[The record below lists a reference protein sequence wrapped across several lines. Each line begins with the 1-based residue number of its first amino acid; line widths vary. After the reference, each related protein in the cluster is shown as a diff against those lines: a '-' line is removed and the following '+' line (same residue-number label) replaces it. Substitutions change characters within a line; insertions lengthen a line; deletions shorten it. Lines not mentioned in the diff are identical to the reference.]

1 MAKRSFWDADVVLC
15 PDLSSWL
22 HGCVH
27 SFMIFMFLSLCITLI
42 MVGLFKLLDCDPR
55 TLLSLSLYPGIST
68 HGLFYTLLLNVIG
81 INNQMKK

>member
-42 MVGLFKLLDCDPR
+42 MAGLFKLLDCDPR
-55 TLLSLSLYPGIST
+55 TLLSLSLYPGIQHT
-68 HGLFYTLLLNVIG
+68 WVILH
-81 INNQMKK
+81 IIVECYRHK